1 MTYLYL
7 LIGLSMLVAGG
18 TLLVNGS
25 TAVAYKLNVSKI
37 IISIVIVGFG
47 TSTPELVTTLK
58 ASFLNSPGIAVGNVV
73 GSNIA
78 NILLVLGVAASILP
92 INQLRKTY
100 RRDSIMLIISLLL
113 VAVAA
118 WFGYVN
124 LPIGIIF
131 ISSLIIFIV
140 YSYREDKKTYCAT
153 KENTDPLCTGTVE
166 TETVTT
172 ETVETETYSKS
183 VYIYAGVALAG
194 IGLTLFG
201 ADMLVKAAIELAR
214 NFNVS
219 ETLIGL
225 TVVAVG
231 TSLPEL
237 AAAIIATIKKESDIV
252 LGNII
257 GSNIYNVL
265 FILGV
270 SGMIEPVAFPQTI
283 IAFDLPVMGAV
294 SLILIFFIWFGKVMN
309 RFVGVAFLILYVI
322 YVYMSY
328 LAVS

>member
-7 LIGLSMLVAGG
+7 LIGLSMLVGGG

-58 ASFLNSPGIAVGNVV
+58 ASILNSPGIAIGNVV

-78 NILLVLGVAASILP
+78 NILLVLGIAASILP

-100 RRDSIMLIISLLL
+100 RRDSLMLIISLLL

-118 WFGYVN
+118 WFGHVN

-131 ISSLIIFIV
+131 ITSLIIFIV
-140 YSYREDKKTYCAT
+140 YSYKEDRKTFSAVKDT
-153 KENTDPLCTGTVE
+153 TNSVE
-166 TETVTT
+166 TETV
-172 ETVETETYSKS
+172 ETGTYNKNIFI
-183 VYIYAGVALAG
+183 YIGIAIAG

-201 ADMLVKAAIELAR
+201 ADMLVKSAIELAR
-214 NFNVS
+214 NFNIS

-237 AAAIIATIKKESDIV
+237 AAAVIATIKKESDIV

-270 SGMIEPVAFPQTI
+270 SGIIDPVTFPESI
-283 IAFDLPVMGAV
+283 VMFDLPVMGAV
-294 SLILIFFIWFGKVMN
+294 SFILIFFIWFGKVMN
-309 RFVGVAFLILYVI
+309 RFVGVAFLILYVV

>member
-7 LIGLSMLVAGG
+7 LIGLSMLVGGG

-58 ASFLNSPGIAVGNVV
+58 ASILNSPGIAIGNVV

-78 NILLVLGVAASILP
+78 NILLVLGIAASILP

-100 RRDSIMLIISLLL
+100 RRDSLMLIISLLL

-118 WFGYVN
+118 WFGHVN

-131 ISSLIIFIV
+131 ITSLIIFIV
-140 YSYREDKKTYCAT
+140 YSYKEDRKTFSAVKDT
-153 KENTDPLCTGTVE
+153 TNSVE
-166 TETVTT
+166 TETV
-172 ETVETETYSKS
+172 ETGTYNKNIFI
-183 VYIYAGVALAG
+183 YIGIAIAG

-201 ADMLVKAAIELAR
+201 ADMLVKSAIELAR
-214 NFNVS
+214 NFNIS

-237 AAAIIATIKKESDIV
+237 AAAVIATIKKESDIV

-270 SGMIEPVAFPQTI
+270 SGIIDPVTFPESI
-283 IAFDLPVMGAV
+283 VMFDLPVMGAV
-294 SLILIFFIWFGKVMN
+294 SFILIFFIWFGKVMN
-309 RFVGVAFLILYVI
+309 RFVGITFLILYVV

>member
-58 ASFLNSPGIAVGNVV
+58 ASLLDSPGIAVGNVV

-78 NILLVLGVAASILP
+78 NILLVLGIAATILP

-100 RRDSIMLIISLLL
+100 RRDAIMLIISLLL

-118 WFGYVN
+118 WLGYVN

-131 ISSLIIFIV
+131 VASLIIFIV
-140 YSYREDKKTYCAT
+140 YSYREDKKTFSVT
-153 KENTDPLCTGTVE
+153 QNNDDKVEN
-166 TETVTT
+166 
-172 ETVETETYSKS
+172 ETYSKS
-183 VYIYAGVALAG
+183 VYIYAGIAIAG

-201 ADMLVKAAIELAR
+201 ADMLVKSAIELAR
-214 NFNVS
+214 NFNLS

-225 TVVAVG
+225 TVVAIG

-237 AAAIIATIKKESDIV
+237 AAAVIATIKKESDIV

-270 SGMIEPVAFPQTI
+270 SGLIEPIIFPQSI
-283 IAFDLPVMGAV
+283 ITFDLPVMGVV
-294 SLILIFFIWFGKVMN
+294 SLVLIFFIWFGKVMN
-309 RFVGVAFLILYVI
+309 RFVGITFLVLYVV

>member
-7 LIGLSMLVAGG
+7 LIGLSMLVGGG

-58 ASFLNSPGIAVGNVV
+58 ASILNSPGIAIGNVV

-78 NILLVLGVAASILP
+78 NILLVLGIAASILP

-100 RRDSIMLIISLLL
+100 RRDSLMLIISLLL

-118 WFGYVN
+118 WFGHVN

-131 ISSLIIFIV
+131 ITSLIIFIV
-140 YSYREDKKTYCAT
+140 YSYKEDRKTFSAVKDT
-153 KENTDPLCTGTVE
+153 TNSVE
-166 TETVTT
+166 TETV
-172 ETVETETYSKS
+172 ETGTYNKNIFI
-183 VYIYAGVALAG
+183 YIGIAVAG

-201 ADMLVKAAIELAR
+201 ADMLVKSAIELAR
-214 NFNVS
+214 NFNIS

-237 AAAIIATIKKESDIV
+237 AAAVIATIKKESDIV

-270 SGMIEPVAFPQTI
+270 SGIIDPVTFPESI
-283 IAFDLPVMGAV
+283 VMFDLPVMGAV
-294 SLILIFFIWFGKVMN
+294 SFILIFFIWFGKVMN
-309 RFVGVAFLILYVI
+309 RFVGITFLILYVV

>member
-7 LIGLSMLVAGG
+7 IVGLSMLVAGG

-47 TSTPELVTTLK
+47 TSTPELVTTIK
-58 ASFLNSPGIAVGNVV
+58 ASLLDSPGIAIGNVV

-78 NILLVLGVAASILP
+78 NILLVLGIAATILP

-113 VAVAA
+113 ISVAA
-118 WFGYVN
+118 WLGYVN
-124 LPIGIIF
+124 LPIGIMF
-131 ISSLIIFIV
+131 VTSLIIFIV
-140 YSYREDKKTYCAT
+140 YSYREDKKSFSAVSS
-153 KENTDPLCTGTVE
+153 NNNDDTVD
-166 TETVTT
+166 
-172 ETVETETYSKS
+172 TETYNKS
-183 VYIYAGVALAG
+183 VYVYAGVAIAG

-201 ADMLVKAAIELAR
+201 ADMLVKSAIELAR
-214 NFNVS
+214 NFNIS

-225 TVVAVG
+225 TVVAIG

-237 AAAIIATIKKESDIV
+237 AAAVIATIKKESDIV

-257 GSNIYNVL
+257 GSNIYNIL

-270 SGMIEPVAFPQTI
+270 SGLIEPVTFPQSI
-283 IAFDLPVMGAV
+283 VVFDLPVMGAV
-294 SLILIFFIWFGKVMN
+294 SFILIFFIWFGKVMN
-309 RFVGVAFLILYVI
+309 RFVGITFLILYVVYI
-322 YVYMSY
+322 YMSY

>member
-58 ASFLNSPGIAVGNVV
+58 ASLLDSPGIAVGNVV

-78 NILLVLGVAASILP
+78 NILLVLGIAATILP

-113 VAVAA
+113 ITVAA
-118 WFGYVN
+118 WLGYVN
-124 LPIGIIF
+124 LPIGCIF
-131 ISSLIIFIV
+131 VTSLIIFIV
-140 YSYREDKKTYCAT
+140 YSYREDKKTFSVA
-153 KENTDPLCTGTVE
+153 NNQNNND
-166 TETVTT
+166 
-172 ETVETETYSKS
+172 TVETETYSKS
-183 VYIYAGVALAG
+183 VYIYVAIAIAG

-201 ADMLVKAAIELAR
+201 ADMLVKSAIELAR
-214 NFNVS
+214 NFNLS

-237 AAAIIATIKKESDIV
+237 AAAVIATIKKESDIV

-270 SGMIEPVAFPQTI
+270 SGLIEPIIFPQSI

-294 SLILIFFIWFGKVMN
+294 SLVLIFFIWFGKIMN
-309 RFVGVAFLILYVI
+309 RFVGITFLVLYVV

>member
-58 ASFLNSPGIAVGNVV
+58 ASLLDSPGIAVGNVV

-78 NILLVLGVAASILP
+78 NILLVLGIAATILP
-92 INQLRKTY
+92 INQLRKIY
-100 RRDSIMLIISLLL
+100 RRDAIMLIISLLL

-118 WFGYVN
+118 WLGYVN

-131 ISSLIIFIV
+131 VASLIIFIV
-140 YSYREDKKTYCAT
+140 YSYREDKKTFSVT
-153 KENTDPLCTGTVE
+153 QNNDDKVEN
-166 TETVTT
+166 
-172 ETVETETYSKS
+172 ETYSKS
-183 VYIYAGVALAG
+183 VYIYAGIAIAG

-201 ADMLVKAAIELAR
+201 ADMLVKSAIELAR
-214 NFNVS
+214 NFNLS

-225 TVVAVG
+225 TVVAIG

-237 AAAIIATIKKESDIV
+237 AAAVIATIKKESDIV

-270 SGMIEPVAFPQTI
+270 SGLIEPIIFPQSI
-283 IAFDLPVMGAV
+283 ITFDLPVMGAV
-294 SLILIFFIWFGKVMN
+294 SLVLIFFIWFGKVMN
-309 RFVGVAFLILYVI
+309 RFVGITFLVLYVV

>member
-58 ASFLNSPGIAVGNVV
+58 ASILNSPGIAIGNVV

-78 NILLVLGVAASILP
+78 NILLVLGIAASILP
-92 INQLRKTY
+92 INQLRKRY
-100 RRDSIMLIISLLL
+100 RRDAIMLIISLLL

-118 WFGYVN
+118 WFGHVN

-131 ISSLIIFIV
+131 ITSLIIFIV
-140 YSYREDKKTYCAT
+140 YSYREDKKAYCVT
-153 KENTDPLCTGTVE
+153 SEDTDPLCTKTVE
-166 TETVTT
+166 TGPVETGP
-172 ETVETETYSKS
+172 VETETYNKS
-183 VYIYAGVALAG
+183 IYIYIAIAIAG

-201 ADMLVKAAIELAR
+201 ADMLVKSAIELAR
-214 NFNVS
+214 NFNIS

-237 AAAIIATIKKESDIV
+237 AAAVIATIKKESDIV

-270 SGMIEPVAFPQTI
+270 SGIIEPVTFPHSI
-283 IAFDLPVMGAV
+283 VMFDLPVMGAV
-294 SLILIFFIWFGKVMN
+294 SFILIFFIWFGKVMN
-309 RFVGVAFLILYVI
+309 RFVGIAFLILYVV

>member
-7 LIGLSMLVAGG
+7 LIGLSMLVGGG

-58 ASFLNSPGIAVGNVV
+58 ASILNSPGIAIGNVV

-78 NILLVLGVAASILP
+78 NILLVLGIAASILP

-100 RRDSIMLIISLLL
+100 RRDSLMLIISLLL

-118 WFGYVN
+118 WFGHVN

-131 ISSLIIFIV
+131 ITSLIIFIV
-140 YSYREDKKTYCAT
+140 YSYKEDRKTFSAVKDT
-153 KENTDPLCTGTVE
+153 TNSVE
-166 TETVTT
+166 TETVETGTVKT
-172 ETVETETYSKS
+172 ETVETGTYNKNIFI
-183 VYIYAGVALAG
+183 YIGIAIAG

-201 ADMLVKAAIELAR
+201 ADMLVKSAIELAR
-214 NFNVS
+214 NFNIS

-237 AAAIIATIKKESDIV
+237 AAAVIATIKKESDIV

-270 SGMIEPVAFPQTI
+270 SGIIDPVTFPESI
-283 IAFDLPVMGAV
+283 VMFDLPVMGAV
-294 SLILIFFIWFGKVMN
+294 SFILIFFIWFGKVMN
-309 RFVGVAFLILYVI
+309 RFVGITFLILYVV

>member
-7 LIGLSMLVAGG
+7 LIGLSMLVGGG

-58 ASFLNSPGIAVGNVV
+58 ASILNSPGIAIGNVV

-78 NILLVLGVAASILP
+78 NILLVLGIAASILP

-100 RRDSIMLIISLLL
+100 RRDSLMLIISLLL

-118 WFGYVN
+118 WFGHVN

-131 ISSLIIFIV
+131 ITSLIIFIV
-140 YSYREDKKTYCAT
+140 YSYKEDRKTFSAVKDT
-153 KENTDPLCTGTVE
+153 TNSVETGTVK
-166 TETVTT
+166 T
-172 ETVETETYSKS
+172 ETVETGTYNKNIFI
-183 VYIYAGVALAG
+183 YIGIAIAG

-201 ADMLVKAAIELAR
+201 ADMLVKSAIELAR
-214 NFNVS
+214 NFNIS

-237 AAAIIATIKKESDIV
+237 AAAVIATIKKESDIV

-270 SGMIEPVAFPQTI
+270 SGIIDPVTFPESI
-283 IAFDLPVMGAV
+283 VMFDLPVMGAV
-294 SLILIFFIWFGKVMN
+294 SFILIFFIWFGKVMN
-309 RFVGVAFLILYVI
+309 RFVGVAFLILYVV